1 VRIGSCIGIRRVS
14 RHIFNG
20 SVRVE
25 AVNEERQT
33 FADDLSAGDVWFF
46 HRM

>member
-1 VRIGSCIGIRRVS
+1 ML
-14 RHIFNG
+14 NG

-33 FADDLSAGDVWFF
+33 FAYDLRAGDMWVFPP
-46 HRM
+46 